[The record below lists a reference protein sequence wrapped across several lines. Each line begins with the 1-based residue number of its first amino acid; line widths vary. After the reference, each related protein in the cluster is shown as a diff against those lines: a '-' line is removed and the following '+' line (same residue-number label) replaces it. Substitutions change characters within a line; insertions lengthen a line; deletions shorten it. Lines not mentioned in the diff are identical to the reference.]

1 MPNENQQ
8 QQQMQPQRRR
18 KATLRQMPVKQ
29 QNDADKASQGK
40 QSDGSHIDSGMKV
53 EKNVSAETDNAQ
65 HQQVSQSD
73 TVLDNQKHQTSTT
86 DARKGEESTTTKQ
99 QVQQPSSDEET
110 EYEYVSFGELISP
123 FIDKLRFWVN
133 ELNVFFVCLLV
144 LLICV
149 VIVIIGNM
157 TSVVFIIGALAILA
171 VLFAIILYSF
181 WQNRKKAYEDL
192 RRAEILYAESQK
204 IISEHVGDDSKDD
217 NKKNK
222 NNSK

>member
-29 QNDADKASQGK
+29 QNEAAKASRDK
-40 QSDGSHIDSGMKV
+40 QVSGSRVDSGMKV
-53 EKNVSAETDNAQ
+53 EENVNVDADKTK
-65 HQQVSQSD
+65 HQQISQQD
-73 TVLDNQKHQTSTT
+73 AVADNRKQQTSTT
-86 DARKGEESTTTKQ
+86 DANQEDESTATEQ
-99 QVQQPSSDEET
+99 QTQQPSSDDET

-123 FIDKLRFWVN
+123 FVDKLRFWVN

-181 WQNRKKAYEDL
+181 WQNRKKAYDDL

-204 IISEHVGDDSKDD
+204 IISEHVGDDKDD
-217 NKKNK
+217 KKKTNKK
-222 NNSK
+222 

>member
-29 QNDADKASQGK
+29 QDEADKVSRDK
-40 QSDGSHIDSGMKV
+40 QVSSNRVNSGMKV
-53 EKNVSAETDNAQ
+53 EKNINAETDKMR
-65 HQQVSQSD
+65 HQQASQPD
-73 TVLDNQKHQTSTT
+73 VVVDNQKQQTLGSNAKQE
-86 DARKGEESTTTKQ
+86 DESTTTEQ
-99 QVQQPSSDEET
+99 LTPQPSSDDNDT

-123 FIDKLRFWVN
+123 FVDKLKFWVN

-204 IISEHVGDDSKDD
+204 IISEHVGDDKDD
-217 NKKNK
+217 KKKTNKK
-222 NNSK
+222 

>member
-40 QSDGSHIDSGMKV
+40 QSDDSHIDSGVKV

-65 HQQVSQSD
+65 HHQVSQSD
-73 TVLDNQKHQTSTT
+73 TVLDQQKHQTSTT
-86 DARKGEESTTTKQ
+86 DVRKEESTTTKQ
-99 QVQQPSSDEET
+99 QVQQPSSDDET

-123 FIDKLRFWVN
+123 FVDKLKFWVN

-204 IISEHVGDDSKDD
+204 IISEHVGDDSKDG

-222 NNSK
+222 KNSK

>member
-1 MPNENQQ
+1 MPNDNQQ
-8 QQQMQPQRRR
+8 QTQPQRRR
-18 KATLRQMPVKQ
+18 RATLRQMPNATSSSGNASPSNKSVDASRSDK
-29 QNDADKASQGK
+29 NISNAVTDADKAQTQSTHAASQVA
-40 QSDGSHIDSGMKV
+40 DDSGR
-53 EKNVSAETDNAQ
+53 Q
-65 HQQVSQSD
+65 
-73 TVLDNQKHQTSTT
+73 NQKG
-86 DARKGEESTTTKQ
+86 R
-99 QVQQPSSDEET
+99 SSDKKQADIDAQTETQQNVTSDDET

-204 IISEHVGDDSKDD
+204 IISEHVGDDSKND

-222 NNSK
+222 KNSK